1 MQAFPVPSKLYRVY
15 WVGRYIERIDA
26 IVRALLAAA
35 GEKKETGKDSGFE
48 KLASSLGMK
57 FTSLPSFLETLLYDK
72 DFPSSILHAA
82 RMIRM
87 NLQGLGIDR
96 LLRESNMLV
105 LLAES
110 KIDYGNMDSL
120 IKHLEDILSAVNSLG
135 RAVENELTVPP
146 SPPEAVL
153 REQLLHQ
160 QQ

>member
-1 MQAFPVPSKLYRVY
+1 MQAVPVPSKLYRVY
-15 WVGRYIERIDA
+15 WVGRYLERVDSIA
-26 IVRALLAAA
+26 RALLAAVS
-35 GEKKETGKDSGFE
+35 EKKETGADSGFE
-48 KLASSLGMK
+48 KLALSLGIEYHG
-57 FTSLPSFLETLLYDK
+57 LHSFLEKILYDK

-87 NLQGLGIDR
+87 NMLGLGIER
-96 LLRESNMLV
+96 LLREANMLV

-110 KIDYGNMDSL
+110 RIDYNDMDAL
-120 IKHLEDILSAVNSLG
+120 AKHLEDILSAVNGLG

-146 SPPEAVL
+146 SPPETVL